1 MRYPLS
7 FAQRRVW
14 ERDRLVAGG
23 PSSVRCH
30 AAWLDGPVDPAALR
44 RAVDAVVAR
53 HAVLRTV
60 VVTVEGVPE
69 QVVAEAGTV
78 PVEHVALP
86 GEPEAEAFAAALA
99 ERPFDLAR
107 GPLAR
112 VALVEVGPDR
122 WLFAL
127 VVHGIAADGAAL
139 AILLGEL
146 STAYRAGAE
155 ALPEQWMDH
164 GDFVVWQ
171 RERLRGEELARQ
183 LDHWRDALA
192 GAVGRLALPIAA
204 RSARPGR
211 VTAVVDPAATG
222 SLGDLPGVVLAA
234 YAAVLS
240 RYARQ
245 DDVLIGVGVSGR
257 VRAELEPVVGPLAD
271 AVPVRV
277 SLAGDPSFADLVVRV
292 RDAATH
298 ALAHDEVPF
307 DLLADRFGIDVRGH
321 AARFAFPP
329 AAAPAL
335 DLPGVAVRGRL
346 DLLPA
351 PAGDLDLAVDDD
363 GAVTLAHFADAAF
376 AEEFLRAVVAVVE
389 HVGRAPGTRLS
400 ALPVTAP
407 DPLPVPVDAVPVDES
422 HLSDPGGAWP
432 TEERHGPAPTP
443 EGVEETMARIWA
455 ELVRAPEPVG
465 VHDNLFARG
474 GGSLTAVRFAAR
486 IADTYGVTL
495 PLDRIFTSPTI
506 AALADVVSAEL
517 GSGDDDALA
526 ALSDDE
532 LEDLLRAVTATRDR
546 RRAAKGDAR

>member
-7 FAQRRVW
+7 FAQRRVR
-14 ERDRLVAGG
+14 ERDRLVPGG
-23 PSSVRCH
+23 PASVRCH
-30 AAWLDGPVDPAALR
+30 AAWLDGPVDPVALR

-60 VVTVEGVPE
+60 VTVEGVPE
-69 QVVAEAGTV
+69 QVVAEAGVV

-112 VALVEVGPDR
+112 VALVELGSDR

-127 VVHGIAADGAAL
+127 VVHAIAADDTAL
-139 AILLGEL
+139 ATVLAEL
-146 STAYRAGAE
+146 STAYRAGAD

-183 LDHWRDALA
+183 LDHWHDALA

-211 VTAVVDPAATG
+211 VTAAVEPARTR
-222 SLGDLPGVVLAA
+222 SLGEFPAVVLAA
-234 YAAVLS
+234 YAVVLS

-245 DDVLIGVGVSGR
+245 TDVLIGVAVSGR
-257 VRAELEPVVGPLAD
+257 VRVELEPIVGPLAD

-277 SLAGDPSFADLVVRV
+277 SLAGDPPFADLVVRV
-292 RDAATH
+292 RDAAAH
-298 ALAHDEVPF
+298 ALAHDEVPL
-307 DLLADRFGIDVRGH
+307 DLLADRFGIDVSGH
-321 AARFAFPP
+321 TARFAFPS

-335 DLPGVAVRGRL
+335 DLPGVAVRGHL
-346 DLLPA
+346 DLLSA
-351 PAGDLDLAVDDD
+351 PAGDLDLAVADD
-363 GAVTLAHFADAAF
+363 GAVTLAHRVDAAF
-376 AEEFLRAVVAVVE
+376 AEGFLGAVVTVVE

-400 ALPVTAP
+400 DLPVTAP
-407 DPLPVPVDAVPVDES
+407 DPLPVPGEAEPVGIGSSDPAGAVPALPAD
-422 HLSDPGGAWP
+422 
-432 TEERHGPAPTP
+432 ERHVPAPTLDQLT
-443 EGVEETMARIWA
+443 ETMAGIWA
-455 ELVRAPEPVG
+455 ELVRAPVG

-486 IADTYGVTL
+486 IADTYGVNL

-506 AALADVVSAEL
+506 AALADIVSAEL
-517 GSGDDDALA
+517 DQGDDDALA
-526 ALSDDE
+526 ELSDDE